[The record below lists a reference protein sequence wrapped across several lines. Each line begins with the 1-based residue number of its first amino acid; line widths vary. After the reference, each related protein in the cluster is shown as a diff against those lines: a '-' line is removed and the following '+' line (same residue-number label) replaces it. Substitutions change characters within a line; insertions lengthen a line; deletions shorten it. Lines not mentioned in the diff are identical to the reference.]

1 MDPINLL
8 VAFNLFASMTANIGG
23 AKKGFKVS
31 VTGVAERPKTFLQK
45 LPPNVSAVVVLLSL
59 LGIFGLGTFQ
69 TEGPEEFINIRV
81 IGLVLFI
88 IFSWVQ
94 VWVYKSLG
102 KDYSQEIVVLKTHNL
117 HTTGAYKLIRHP
129 QYVCQLLSDLGIGI
143 ALMSYLA
150 VPVVVLI
157 EIPLF
162 IMRAAY
168 EDRLLAKHFGEEFS
182 AYKKR
187 SGFMFP
193 FIG

>member
-8 VAFNLFASMTANIGG
+8 VAINLFASMTANIGG
-23 AKKGFKVS
+23 AKKGLKVS
-31 VTGVAERPKTFLQK
+31 VMGVADRPKTFLQK
-45 LPPNVSAVVVLLSL
+45 LPPNVSAVVVLLSV
-59 LGIFGLGTFQ
+59 LGIFGLGILPA
-69 TEGPEEFINIRV
+69 ESLEEFLNIRI
-81 IGLVLFI
+81 IGLAVFV

-102 KDYSQEIVVLKTHNL
+102 KDYSQEIVVLKNQNL
-117 HTTGAYKLIRHP
+117 HTTGAYKFIRHP
-129 QYVCQLLSDLGIGI
+129 QYACQLLSDLGIGI

-187 SGFMFP
+187 SGFMLP